1 MLSGREI
8 GAERL
13 DALAIVIVWFRRAG
27 SLFPALSSRVR
38 RVERKAGLC
47 SSIMG
52 PAVEAPPPPPR
63 PPVVL
68 HVLSKGLLS
77 SRCNGFAALPVWKS
91 GVLSFSFLILSC
103 ESRWFLWFCGFC
115 FVFCLFCCFYNV
127 GWLVGFV

>member
-13 DALAIVIVWFRRAG
+13 DALAIVIVGFRRTG

-52 PAVEAPPPPPR
+52 PAVEAPPPR

-68 HVLSKGLLS
+68 HVLSKGITE
-77 SRCNGFAALPVWKS
+77 FKV
-91 GVLSFSFLILSC
+91 
-103 ESRWFLWFCGFC
+103 
-115 FVFCLFCCFYNV
+115 
-127 GWLVGFV
+127 